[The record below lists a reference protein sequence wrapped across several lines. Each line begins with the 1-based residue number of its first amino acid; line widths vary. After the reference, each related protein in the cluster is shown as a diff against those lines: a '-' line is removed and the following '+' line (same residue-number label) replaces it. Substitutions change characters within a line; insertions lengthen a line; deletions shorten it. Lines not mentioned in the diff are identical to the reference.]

1 MIYAD
6 QNAGDGLQFADD
18 IACSAGSITKGRS
31 LQSWA
36 KRAWQVSNRGMTV
49 DIHKVVETD
58 QTIRNLHADA
68 EVFPPAVE
76 FAFRYLQVTRPHPS
90 SVLIAVQACH
100 CTEKLLLLMLA
111 PDCKQLLS
119 YLVESSCVTV
129 SECTLV
135 IATLQDLRT
144 TILLCHC
151 FCPV

>member
-68 EVFPPAVE
+68 E
-76 FAFRYLQVTRPHPS
+76 QVTRPHPS

-119 YLVESSCVTV
+119 
-129 SECTLV
+129 
-135 IATLQDLRT
+135 
-144 TILLCHC
+144 
-151 FCPV
+151 